1 MLCYDYVLAND
12 HCTSPSGSGLNSIRY
27 QYALDVTHGEHTL
40 CTLHSSYLDVASSS
54 HARAR
59 MSTMTISFQLVGG
72 RKPREGQSTIERKS
86 IQHHETV
93 KRKARESQVKVKSE
107 SQEEVER
114 KLRESQDLG
123 LAMSGH
129 GRRVHVRRHGGDLQ
143 IHAPQLTRTR
153 ADAVL

>member
-1 MLCYDYVLAND
+1 MIKSREGLDND
-12 HCTSPSGSGLNSIRY
+12 
-27 QYALDVTHGEHTL
+27 E
-40 CTLHSSYLDVASSS
+40 
-54 HARAR
+54 
-59 MSTMTISFQLVGG
+59 

-93 KRKARESQVKVKSE
+93 KRKARESQVKVNSE

-114 KLRESQDLG
+114 KLRESPDLG
-123 LAMSGH
+123 LAVSGH

-153 ADAVL
+153 VDGVLWLCACQRSLYISVWFRAELSTISVRVGRHPR